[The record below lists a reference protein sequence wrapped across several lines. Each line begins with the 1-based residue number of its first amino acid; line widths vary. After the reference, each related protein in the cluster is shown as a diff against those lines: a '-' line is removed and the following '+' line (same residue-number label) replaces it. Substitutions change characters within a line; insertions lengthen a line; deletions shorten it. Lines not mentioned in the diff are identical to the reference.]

1 MSLQGNVA
9 IVTGGAGYIGSAIA
23 CRLARDGASVVV
35 ADLNLER
42 ARAVASRIGADGD
55 RANAVALDLRD
66 RDSIKQMVE
75 TVLRE
80 FKTIDILVNCAG
92 GSARLVGG
100 AYGPFHEAQEDVIDA
115 MIDINLK
122 GPLFVTHAVVP
133 HMVAQGQGCIVNV
146 ASICGVQG
154 SEMVADYSAAKG
166 GVIAFTKALAKGL
179 GPRGI
184 RVNCVSPGLVPRP
197 EENPER
203 ALRSNYLGRVCTG
216 EDIANLVAFLV
227 SEEADFITGQNYIV
241 DGGRSLALK
250 GS

>member
-1 MSLQGNVA
+1 MSLKGKVA
-9 IVTGGAGYIGSAIA
+9 IISGGAGSIGSAIA
-23 CRLARDGASVVV
+23 GRLARDGASVIV
-35 ADLNLER
+35 ADLNLEN
-42 ARAVASRIGADGD
+42 ARVVASRISAEGA
-55 RANAVALDLRD
+55 RASAVELDLRD
-66 RDSIKQMVE
+66 RVSIKRMVE

-100 AYGPFHEAQEDVIDA
+100 AYGPFHEAREEVIDA

-133 HMVAQGQGCIVNV
+133 QMLTQGQGCIVNV

-154 SEMVADYSAAKG
+154 SENVADYSAAKG

-197 EENPER
+197 EENPGR
-203 ALRSNYLGRVCTG
+203 ALRSNYLDRVCTG

-227 SEEADFITGQNYIV
+227 SEEAGFITGQNYIV
-241 DGGRSLALK
+241 DGGRSLGLK
-250 GS
+250 GD